1 MIDKKEKL
9 NALAVALQ
17 NEMEERAFY
26 LKNAERTKNP
36 MGKAMFQTIADEEL
50 EHYQKLK
57 ELQQKLNAEGK
68 WPETIPLKVKD
79 TIVVSIFNQMT
90 KNNEN
95 IPEGDA
101 DDRQALR
108 QAIEFE
114 ANAAK
119 YYAHLRD
126 QVSSPPEKRFFD
138 LLAKIEYT
146 HYLSLKDTEELLTDP
161 VSWYQKKEHSQ
172 LDGA

>member
-1 MIDKKEKL
+1 MIDKKEKI
-9 NALAVALQ
+9 NALEVALR

-26 LKNAERTKNP
+26 LKNAQRTKNSV
-36 MGKAMFQTIADEEL
+36 GKAMFQTIADEEL

-57 ELQQKLNAEGK
+57 ELQQRLNAEGK

-79 TIVVSIFNQMT
+79 TIVVNIFNQMT

-101 DDRQALR
+101 DDREAIR

-119 YYAHLRD
+119 YYAYLRD
-126 QVSSPPEKRFFD
+126 QVANPQEKRFFA
-138 LLAKIEYT
+138 LLAEIEYA